1 MLKEHAWRL
10 LNTCYRR
17 YDRAYCRWHKL
28 EPVGEFLQ
36 VKKEHYQGEPQV
48 LRDGTQVTAGDP
60 ILALHFN
67 NDYMAQLHAGNAK
80 ASSRRV
86 VWLFGKALIS
96 SMTQLHEDLQ
106 THYAPYEIKAITGV
120 TWFKTHGDIVG
131 FESYPMP
138 PSWRSRLLHWQFR
151 LLLLA
156 LFPQLK
162 AHRNSELV
170 PHRFWLTPEQLRE
183 TIEGERAHVAQRF
196 T

>member
-1 MLKEHAWRL
+1 MLKQNAWRL
-10 LNTCYRR
+10 LNTCYLS
-17 YDRAYCRWHKL
+17 YDRAYRRWHKL
-28 EPVGEFLQ
+28 EPVGDFLQ
-36 VKKEHYQGEPQV
+36 VKKEHYQGQPQA
-48 LRDGTQVTAGDP
+48 LRDGTQINEGDT

-67 NDYMAQLHAGNAK
+67 NDYMAQLHAGNEK

-96 SMTQLHEDLQ
+96 SMTQLHQDLQ
-106 THYAPYEIKAITGV
+106 TQYTTDDIKAITGV
-120 TWFKTHGDIVG
+120 TWFKTHGDKVG
-131 FESYPMP
+131 FESHPLP
-138 PSWRSRLLHWQFR
+138 PGWRRWVLHWQFR

-170 PHRFWLTPEQLRE
+170 PHRFWLTPSQLRE
-183 TIEGERAHVAQRF
+183 TVEGERAHVAQRF